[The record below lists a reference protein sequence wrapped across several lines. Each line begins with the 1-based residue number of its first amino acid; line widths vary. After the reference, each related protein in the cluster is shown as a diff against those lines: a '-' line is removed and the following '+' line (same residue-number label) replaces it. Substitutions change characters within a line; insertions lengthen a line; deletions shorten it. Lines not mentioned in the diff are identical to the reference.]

1 MTKLYTYQLKF
12 QDDDTGSAKTLE
24 FRASDASEALIIAAQ
39 EAAGRSAELWQSGKR
54 LCRISR
60 DDNDVWLVEQR
71 RPGEASLVPSN
82 APIH

>member
-12 QDDDTGSAKTLE
+12 QDDGAGSAKTLE
-24 FRASDASEALIIAAQ
+24 FQASDASEALIIAAQ
-39 EAAGRSAELWQSGKR
+39 EAADRSAELWQSGKR

-60 DDNDVWLVEQR
+60 DDNDVWLVELRQE
-71 RPGEASLVPSN
+71 GEGTLVPSN